1 MSDVT
6 VAEPEPPLEKPP
18 SSSDT
23 TPAGHSLGRRLAT
36 ALSIR
41 NASALYVFVAMFVLF
56 SLWVPDTFL
65 TSTTWRSL
73 LNGNATTA
81 LVAIGVG
88 IALCAGVFDLSV
100 GATVGIGSMMVS
112 WLLVNKG
119 MSPAA
124 AVLITLAVGVLIGL
138 VNGFLV
144 VVIGIDSFIAT
155 LGVSSILTAAV
166 LAISNG
172 QQIIGLDL
180 GFRDFAS
187 KQYFGMTT
195 PVYVLLA
202 VAILCWYLLEHTPL
216 GRRIYA
222 TGGNREAARLVGV
235 RTGRVITGSLAASA
249 VTASLTG
256 LLIAGTFGTGD
267 PTTGPDYLL
276 PAFSAAFLGSTQ
288 FRNGRFNVLGTLVAV
303 YVLSV
308 GVKGLQL
315 AGASFWVPSLFN
327 GAALIIAVGLTR
339 LRGRGAAIRRILA
352 GRLGRAG

>member
-1 MSDVT
+1 VSDVT
-6 VAEPEPPLEKPP
+6 VAEPDSPPEKPP
-18 SSSDT
+18 ATDSSSSGQALARRVAT
-23 TPAGHSLGRRLAT
+23 T
-36 ALSIR
+36 LSIK
-41 NASALYVFVAMFVLF
+41 NASAIYVFVAMFILF
-56 SLWVPDTFL
+56 SIWVPDTFL

-100 GATVGIGSMMVS
+100 GATVGIGSMLVS

-119 MSPAA
+119 YSPMT
-124 AVLITLAVGVLIGL
+124 AVIITLAVGALIG
-138 VNGFLV
+138 VINGFLV

-166 LAISNG
+166 LAISDG

-180 GFRDFAS
+180 GFREFAS
-187 KQYFGMTT
+187 KQYLGMTT
-195 PVYVLLA
+195 PVYVLIG

-216 GRRIYA
+216 GRRVYA

-235 RTGRVITGSLAASA
+235 RTGRVIIIALAASA

-288 FRNGRFNVLGTLVAV
+288 FKNGRFNVLGTVVAV

-339 LRGRGAAIRRILA
+339 LRGRGPSTRRWLS
-352 GRLGRAG
+352 GRWSRAR